1 MSTSR
6 EIEFKDIRKGDYIE
20 VVWERNDRTDTSR
33 GTAHRRAADGWWR
46 THGGQLLVGPVF
58 TENRTITLLHRPSP
72 AEPEGLGAVIEY
84 AGNEYVSINRTP
96 GKPRWVFVAD
106 NRTYNEAVVYSW
118 SEFDPDSIEV
128 EP

>member
-1 MSTSR
+1 MT
-6 EIEFKDIRKGDYIE
+6 EIKFEDIRKGDRIRAQFAPDYGITITGE
-20 VVWERNDRTDTSR
+20 GVAHKLRYGDTWVTSEGGFLVREND
-33 GTAHRRAADGWWR
+33 AA
-46 THGGQLLVGPVF
+46 
-58 TENRTITLLHRPSP
+58 TITLLHRPSP